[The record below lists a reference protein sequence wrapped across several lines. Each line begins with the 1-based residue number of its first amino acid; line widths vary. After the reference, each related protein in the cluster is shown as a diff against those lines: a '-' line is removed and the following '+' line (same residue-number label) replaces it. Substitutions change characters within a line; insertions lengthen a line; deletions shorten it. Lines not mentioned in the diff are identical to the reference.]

1 MKFVSSP
8 IGHEISAVLYGVDRK
23 LLNDANFL
31 KKVII
36 EGLKKDNFKIPDFCL
51 IEVTNEEFLA
61 GGMLCGKN
69 YEDIS
74 NELKRFGYSKIW
86 T

>member
-1 MKFVSSP
+1 MYEVDVFHGSLR
-8 IGHEISAVLYGVDRK
+8 GLVLVDIEFK
-23 LLNDANFL
+23 SHKEKNNFTPPPWVL
-31 KKVII
+31 A
-36 EGLKKDNFKIPDFCL
+36 
-51 IEVTNEEFLA
+51 EVTQENFVA